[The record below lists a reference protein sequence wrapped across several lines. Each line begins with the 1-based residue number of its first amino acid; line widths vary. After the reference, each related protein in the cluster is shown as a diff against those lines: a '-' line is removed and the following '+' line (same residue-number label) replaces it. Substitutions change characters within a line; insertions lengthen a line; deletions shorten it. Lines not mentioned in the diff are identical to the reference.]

1 MVPVLVLW
9 MQISK
14 VNGQQIKQI
23 PQFLALQEGEDFSTY
38 CNSSTTVNG
47 FQWYEQKPGGRPVL
61 LMIVVKVGEVKKE
74 KRLTFRFGETR
85 KDSSLHITAAQIA
98 DVGTYFCAETTD
110 SWGKLSLGAGTQV
123 VVIPGKSDSLELHL
137 PLILTP
143 VCQLF
148 LAEPMRSIFERK
160 PFP

>member
-1 MVPVLVLW
+1 M
-9 MQISK
+9 
-14 VNGQQIKQI
+14 NGQQIKQI

-98 DVGTYFCAETTD
+98 DVGTYFCAEPQCSQSTCNL
-110 SWGKLSLGAGTQV
+110 SPNLAVGLQSSSSLSLLNTGV
-123 VVIPGKSDSLELHL
+123 RES
-137 PLILTP
+137 
-143 VCQLF
+143 
-148 LAEPMRSIFERK
+148 
-160 PFP
+160 